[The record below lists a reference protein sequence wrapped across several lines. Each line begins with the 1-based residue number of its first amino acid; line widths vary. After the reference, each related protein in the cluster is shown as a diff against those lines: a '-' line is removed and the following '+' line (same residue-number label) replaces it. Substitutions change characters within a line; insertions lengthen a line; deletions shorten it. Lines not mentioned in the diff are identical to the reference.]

1 MITTNSRMIRGYAII
16 AKGDEPILVSSDEFK
31 IHSQSG
37 KGYYLVRKG
46 VHVWTCNCP
55 DCFYRGVECKHINAV
70 KFWMK
75 LKGILETEVKDKLTF
90 KPKHD
95 DDVRCPYCFSAELK
109 KKGTRKNKQGVKQL
123 YLCKSCNKKFSIDDG
138 FKNMKNDQKVITLS
152 LDLYFKGVSQN
163 SITDHLKQ
171 FYDVEVNQSTV
182 SRWIRKYMEIISDYA
197 RTLTPDVSGMWAIDE
212 MMLKCNGEWN
222 WLWNLMDTDTR
233 FLITSMISQGRTRD
247 VDTARLPMKEAK
259 ELPGKCPDVIIS
271 DGLKAYK
278 EAVKTEFRP
287 NNGQNLKATVHV
299 REIAITNGERNN
311 NKIERLHGSMRQ
323 RNKVQRGLKEVEPSK
338 AFVQGFKTYYNFI
351 RPHMALGGKTPAEM
365 AGINLELDGNK
376 WAEII
381 KISAKRC

>member
-1 MITTNSRMIRGYAII
+1 MLTTNARMIRGYAII

-37 KGYYLVRKG
+37 NGYYLVRKG

-75 LKGILETEVKDKLTF
+75 LKGILETEVKEKLTF

-95 DDVRCPYCFSAELK
+95 DDVKCPYCSSTELK

-123 YLCKSCNKKFSIDDG
+123 YLCKSCKKKFSIDDG
-138 FKNMKNDQKVITLS
+138 FKNMKNNQKIITLS

-163 SITDHLKQ
+163 SITDHLRQ

-247 VDTARLPMKEAK
+247 VETARLPMREAR
-259 ELPGKCPDVIIS
+259 EATGKCPDVIIS
-271 DGLKAYK
+271 DGLNAYK
-278 EAVKTEFRP
+278 EAVKTEFKK

-299 REIAITNGERNN
+299 REIAITNSERNN
-311 NKIERLHGSMRQ
+311 NKIERLHGTMRQ
-323 RNKVQRGLKEVEPSK
+323 RNKVQRGLKHVEPSK
-338 AFVQGFKTYYNFI
+338 VFVDGFKTYYNFI
-351 RPHMALGGKTPAEM
+351 RPHMSLNGKTPAEM
-365 AGINLELDGNK
+365 AGIDLELDGNK

-381 KISAKRC
+381 KLSAKRC